1 MRIPL
6 KSFYFVRHGET
17 DWNQDEMAIELSQLG
32 IDQASAAGYI
42 LSDMQIDVI
51 YTSPL
56 KRASRTAD
64 IIAQICEVDV
74 EQLDGLEERR
84 LGKDEELMEDF
95 KNRVVATVSKLL
107 MDSNPYPLIVSHKA
121 VFKVL
126 TKLLAY
132 DFSMDC
138 SHGKVFVFNPSPVKQ
153 SWDVSE
159 L

>member
-6 KSFYFVRHGET
+6 KAFYFVRHGEV
-17 DWNQDEMAIELSQLG
+17 DRIHDGDEQLNQLG

-64 IIAQICEVDV
+64 IIAQICEMDV
-74 EQLDGLEERR
+74 EQVDGLKERG

-95 KNRVVATVSKLL
+95 KNRVVAAVSKLL
-107 MDSNPYPLIVSHKA
+107 MDNNSYPLIVSHDG

-126 TKLLAY
+126 TKLLAW
-132 DFSMDC
+132 DSFIDC
-138 SHGKVFVFNPSPVKQ
+138 PYGKIFIFTPSPLKE
-153 SWDVSE
+153 SWDVRE
-159 L
+159 V

>member
-107 MDSNPYPLIVSHKA
+107 MDSNPYPLIVSHKG

-126 TKLLAY
+126 TKLLAC
-132 DFSMDC
+132 DFSIDC